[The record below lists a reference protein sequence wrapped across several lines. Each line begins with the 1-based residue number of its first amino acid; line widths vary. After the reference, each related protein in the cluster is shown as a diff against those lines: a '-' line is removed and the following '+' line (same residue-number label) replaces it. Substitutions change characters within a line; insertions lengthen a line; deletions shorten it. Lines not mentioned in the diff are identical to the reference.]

1 MKLRLKKK
9 YRIILRILITLSFL
23 ICSKKIIY
31 HNLSNSNNVELNPI
45 VDMNI
50 TNGNLNKSELISIS
64 SNVDLNYY
72 KEYYQNQDIIA
83 RLEIPSLFNILITKT
98 TDNKYYLNH
107 SIDKKKDIKGTEFMD
122 YRVSPESKKIN
133 IYGHN
138 SNTFDLPF
146 RKIENYLNDD
156 FYDNN
161 RYIILQHENGVR
173 IYQIFSFK
181 KVKDNFI
188 HMQVNLS
195 SENYKEHF
203 EYLFKDT
210 INKTQIEYNESSSIL
225 TLQTCTY
232 DKDNSYYILS
242 AIEVSSFN

>member
-1 MKLRLKKK
+1 M
-9 YRIILRILITLSFL
+9 
-23 ICSKKIIY
+23 
-31 HNLSNSNNVELNPI
+31 
-45 VDMNI
+45 
-50 TNGNLNKSELISIS
+50 S

-107 SIDKKKDIKGTEFMD
+107 SIDKKNDIKGTEFMD

-146 RKIENYLNDD
+146 RKLENYLNDD

-161 RYIILQHENGVR
+161 RYIIIQHENGVR

-181 KVKDNFI
+181 KVKDNYI

>member
-9 YRIILRILITLSFL
+9 YRITLRILLTLLFL

-31 HNLSNSNNVELNPI
+31 HNLSNSNNIKTTPI

-50 TNGNLNKSELISIS
+50 TNDITNKSEVISIS

-72 KEYYQNQDIIA
+72 KKYYKNQDIIA
-83 RLEIPSLFNILITKT
+83 RLEIPYLFNILITKT

-107 SIDKKKDIKGTEFMD
+107 SIDKKIDIKGTEFMD
-122 YRVSPESKKIN
+122 YRVTPESKKIN

-146 RKIENYLNDD
+146 RKLENYLNNN
-156 FYDNN
+156 FYNN
-161 RYIILQHENGVR
+161 NKYIILQHENGVR

-188 HMQVNLS
+188 HMQVNLNYQ
-195 SENYKEHF
+195 NYKEHF
-203 EYLFKDT
+203 EYLLKDT
-210 INKTQIEYNESSSIL
+210 INKTQIEYNEKSSIL

-232 DKDNSYYILS
+232 DNDNSYYILS
-242 AIEVSSFN
+242 AIEVNSFN